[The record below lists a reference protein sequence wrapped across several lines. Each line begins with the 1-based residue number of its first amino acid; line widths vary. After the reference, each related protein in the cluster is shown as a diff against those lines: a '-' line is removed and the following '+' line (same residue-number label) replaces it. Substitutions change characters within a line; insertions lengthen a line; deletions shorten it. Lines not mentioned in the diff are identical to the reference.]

1 MPWFIRVLAV
11 PIALVLALPGTAAA
25 TDNQTP
31 VGTHDGYEGSAG
43 PAYCAAAGWAVDP
56 DDRLADLTI
65 RVLSDGQVVAIGIA
79 DLFRQDLVDAG
90 VSPDG
95 NSGFYI
101 RLWDLVSLNVAH
113 VITVQA
119 QDHESAEWVNL
130 NLTPKSLTCVSGTA
144 TSPNPK
150 TAYFTVDCQNAGTV
164 FAEAVFYASGSN
176 VRGTTRRGTTSALR
190 VVGSNDVMIV
200 YTAGTDKQADDVCLF
215 GWTGGAEPP
224 APWNTTFAALVF
236 HSTR

>member
-1 MPWFIRVLAV
+1 MRTTQSRFIRLLAV
-11 PIALVLALPGTAAA
+11 PIALVLALPGEAAAAEDQTAA
-25 TDNQTP
+25 
-31 VGTHDGYEGSAG
+31 GTHDGYEGSAG
-43 PAYCAAAGWAVDP
+43 PYYCAAAGWAVDP
-56 DDRLADLTI
+56 DDPFADLTI
-65 RVLSDGQVVAIGIA
+65 RVLSDGQMVAIGVA

-95 NSGFYI
+95 YSGFHI
-101 RLWDLVSLNVAH
+101 GLWGLVSLNVAH
-113 VITVQA
+113 SITVQA
-119 QDHESAEWVNL
+119 QDHESGEWVDL

-164 FAEAVFYASGSN
+164 FAEAVFFASGSN
-176 VRGTTRRGTTSALR
+176 VSGTTSAFR

-200 YTAGTDKQADDVCLF
+200 YTAGTDPQADDVCLF

-224 APWNTTFAALVF
+224 APWNATFAALVF
-236 HSTR
+236 HSSR